1 MVATG
6 SSFRGS
12 RRALGLLINAGHLID
27 HLMLLIFA
35 TAVSSIA
42 VDFGFS
48 RWEDLMPYTMGA
60 FILFGLGSLPSGR
73 IGDLWGRRPMMLVF
87 FFGIGASSILVAFAQ
102 GPWSMAAALTLVGAF
117 ASIYH
122 PIGIPMLVRD
132 APRPGITIGINGLA
146 GNLGIAVAAVST
158 GLLVQYVGWRAAFVV
173 PGLFAIACGIAFAW
187 LVPAES
193 GSPASRSARAAME
206 VPRGTLVRVVA
217 VMTLTAVFATIVFN
231 FTTNGNLE
239 LLRERLSA
247 LAGEPAKLGA
257 LLALVYVVASLAQLV
272 VGWLLDRY
280 TVRQVMVPVVALQ
293 VPLFVLAAWADGWAF
308 YAALLALMV
317 VVFGA
322 IPFTDTMVVRF
333 VDDRMRS
340 RVSGARFF
348 IAFGVSSAAVGLLGP
363 AVKAAGFTSLLLAM
377 AAVAACTT
385 LCAMLLPPDPVGPGQ
400 SRGPGPV
407 R

>member
-1 MVATG
+1 MDAAD
-6 SSFRGS
+6 SNLRGS
-12 RRALGLLINAGHLID
+12 RKALGLLINAGHLID

-35 TAVSSIA
+35 TAVASIA

-60 FILFGLGSLPSGR
+60 FIMFGLGSLPSGR

-87 FFGIGASSILVAFAQ
+87 FFGIGASAILVAFAQ
-102 GPWSMAAALTLVGAF
+102 GPWQLAAALTLMGAF

-132 APRPGITIGINGLA
+132 SPNPGLTIGINGLA

-158 GLLVQYVGWRAAFVV
+158 GLLVQYAGWRAAFVV
-173 PGLFAIACGIAFAW
+173 PGIAAIGCGVAFAL
-187 LVPAES
+187 LVPGEA
-193 GSPASRSARAAME
+193 GSPASRPARTSAP
-206 VPRGTLVRVVA
+206 VPRGTLARVVL
-217 VMTLTAVFATIVFN
+217 VMTLTAVFATVVFN

-239 LLRERLSA
+239 LLRERLSGMA
-247 LAGEPAKLGA
+247 AEPAKLGA
-257 LLALVYVVASLAQLV
+257 LLALVYVIASLAQLV
-272 VGWLLDRY
+272 VGWLLDRHS
-280 TVRQVMVPVVALQ
+280 VRQVMVPVVALQ
-293 VPLFVLAAWADGWAF
+293 VPLFVVAASAEGWAF
-308 YAALLALMV
+308 YVALVALMI

-363 AVKAAGFTSLLLAM
+363 AVKAAGFTTMLLTM
-377 AAVAACTT
+377 AAVATCTT
-385 LCAMLLPPDPVGPGQ
+385 LCAMLLPPDPARESAG
-400 SRGPGPV
+400 R
-407 R
+407 

>member
-1 MVATG
+1 
-6 SSFRGS
+6 
-12 RRALGLLINAGHLID
+12 
-27 HLMLLIFA
+27 
-35 TAVSSIA
+35 
-42 VDFGFS
+42 
-48 RWEDLMPYTMGA
+48 
-60 FILFGLGSLPSGR
+60 
-73 IGDLWGRRPMMLVF
+73 
-87 FFGIGASSILVAFAQ
+87 
-102 GPWSMAAALTLVGAF
+102 
-117 ASIYH
+117 
-122 PIGIPMLVRD
+122 
-132 APRPGITIGINGLA
+132 
-146 GNLGIAVAAVST
+146 
-158 GLLVQYVGWRAAFVV
+158 
-173 PGLFAIACGIAFAW
+173 
-187 LVPAES
+187 
-193 GSPASRSARAAME
+193 ME

>member
-1 MVATG
+1 MDATG
-6 SSFRGS
+6 SSLRGS
-12 RRALGLLINAGHLID
+12 RKALGLLINAGHLID

-35 TAVSSIA
+35 TAVATIA

-60 FILFGLGSLPSGR
+60 FIMFGLGSLPSGR

-87 FFGIGASSILVAFAQ
+87 FFGIGASAILVAFAQ
-102 GPWSMAAALTLVGAF
+102 GPWQLAAALTLMGAF

-132 APRPGITIGINGLA
+132 SPNPGLTIGINGLA

-158 GLLVQYVGWRAAFVV
+158 GLLVQYAGWRAAFVV
-173 PGLFAIACGIAFAW
+173 PGIASLACGVAFAL
-187 LVPAES
+187 LVPGES
-193 GSPASRSARAAME
+193 GAPASRAARASAP
-206 VPRGTLVRVVA
+206 VPRATLARVVL

-239 LLRERLSA
+239 LLRERLSG
-247 LAGEPAKLGA
+247 LATEPAKLGG
-257 LLALVYVVASLAQLV
+257 LLALVYVIASLAQLV

-280 TVRQVMVPVVALQ
+280 SVRQVMVPVVALQ
-293 VPLFVLAAWADGWAF
+293 VPLFVLAASAEGWTF
-308 YAALLALMV
+308 YVALVALMI

-363 AVKAAGFTSLLLAM
+363 AVKAAGFTTMLFTM

-385 LCAMLLPPDPVGPGQ
+385 LCAMLLPPDPAREQ
-400 SRGPGPV
+400 AR

>member
-1 MVATG
+1 MDATG
-6 SSFRGS
+6 SSLRGS

-35 TAVSSIA
+35 TAVASIA

-60 FILFGLGSLPSGR
+60 FVMFGLGSLPSGR

-87 FFGIGASSILVAFAQ
+87 FFGIGASAILVAFAQ
-102 GPWSMAAALTLVGAF
+102 GPWQMAAALTLMGAF

-132 APRPGITIGINGLA
+132 APNPGITIGINGLA
-146 GNLGIAVAAVST
+146 GNLGIAAAAVST
-158 GLLVQYVGWRAAFVV
+158 GLLVQYAGWRTAFVV
-173 PGLFAIACGIAFAW
+173 PGVAAIACGVAFAL

-193 GSPASRSARAAME
+193 DAPASRPARKAAP
-206 VPRGTLVRVVA
+206 VPRATLARVVL

-239 LLRERLSA
+239 LLRERLSGFA
-247 LAGEPAKLGA
+247 AEPAKLGA
-257 LLALVYVVASLAQLV
+257 LLAMVYVVASLAQLV
-272 VGWLLDRY
+272 VGWLLDRHS
-280 TVRQVMVPVVALQ
+280 VRQVMVPVVALQ
-293 VPLFVLAAWADGWAF
+293 VPLFVLVAWAEGWAF
-308 YAALLALMV
+308 YAALLALMI

-348 IAFGVSSAAVGLLGP
+348 IAFGVSSASVGLLGP
-363 AVKAAGFTSLLLAM
+363 AVKAAGFTTMLLTM
-377 AAVAACTT
+377 AAVATCTT
-385 LCAMLLPPDPVGPGQ
+385 LCAMLLPPDPARDSG
-400 SRGPGPV
+400 SR
-407 R
+407 